1 MESLYDLASEV
12 YDTLK
17 EKSKTITT
25 AESCTGGMI
34 GEALTSVSG
43 ISKFYNYGFITYSNE
58 AKTNLLGVKKET
70 LDAYGAVSCE
80 VVKQMALGALKKS
93 NADISVSVSGIAGPL
108 GDTKTKKVGLCF
120 IGIATKEGVLK
131 SYKFNFSGQRQEIRM
146 QCAKSA
152 LNLVIENLNI

>member
-34 GEALTSVSG
+34 GEVLTSVSG
-43 ISKFYNYGFITYSNE
+43 MSEFFNYGFITYSNE
-58 AKTNLLGVKKET
+58 AKINLLDVKKET
-70 LDAYGAVSCE
+70 LDAFGAVSSQ
-80 VVKQMALGALKKS
+80 VVSQMALGALKKA
-93 NADISVSVSGIAGPL
+93 NADISVSVSGIAGPT
-108 GDTKTKKVGLCF
+108 GDTRTKKVGLCF

-131 SYKFNFSGQRQEIRM
+131 SYEFNFKGSRQEVRM
-146 QCAKSA
+146 QCVKTA
-152 LNLVIENLNI
+152 LNLVIENL